1 MDKCVKRLGMGI
13 TSGKAA
19 KAVENQRARK
29 LYEEIFDEDSPAFVD
44 YYFRVKAAE
53 NEIFV
58 VENEKQ
64 EILATLHLNPYEMM
78 FCSEKVKTNYI
89 VAVATRADCRHQGM
103 MCLLLQASLQEMY
116 RREETFTWLMPAA
129 EAIYRPFGFRF
140 IYEKNKMT
148 VTADVL
154 QRAETDENWQIH
166 SDQEVSGDIFCEE
179 AKKEDLAELA
189 CFAEKQLSK
198 LAEVYT
204 VHDIAYFEQRMQE
217 VGCEGG
223 SLILIRKEKE
233 ICGYFLALKK
243 DREAWEIVVEDAVQK
258 KAFPAV
264 LHWFG
269 TSEEKCTF
277 TAFPQIWEQYAQSE
291 NVPAIMGRI
300 VHLERFVCC
309 LKIKKEQEW
318 KIRLTDSLIPENNG
332 YFIIKTG
339 IEGGSL
345 IRVENLSEKD
355 KAAYERLVEISR
367 ETGNGGIYA
376 EELFRLPVFLNE
388 VV

>member
-64 EILATLHLNPYEMM
+64 EILATLHLNPYKMM
-78 FCSEKVKTNYI
+78 FCGEKAKTNYI

-103 MCLLLQASLQEMY
+103 MRSLLQASLQEMY

-269 TSEEKCTF
+269 ASEEKCTF

-300 VHLERFVCC
+300 VHLERFVCY

-345 IRVENLSEKD
+345 IRVENLSEKEKKMFCSMD
-355 KAAYERLVEISR
+355 IGQL
-367 ETGNGGIYA
+367 T

>member
-64 EILATLHLNPYEMM
+64 EILATLHLNPYKMM
-78 FCSEKVKTNYI
+78 FCDERVKTNYI

-103 MCLLLQASLQEMY
+103 MRSLLQASLQEMY

-204 VHDIAYFEQRMQE
+204 DHDITYFEQRMQE
-217 VGCEGG
+217 AECEGG
-223 SLILIRKEKE
+223 RLVLIRNENR
-233 ICGYFLALKK
+233 ICGYFLALREQ
-243 DREAWEIVVEDAVQK
+243 REAWEIVVENAVQK
-258 KAFPAV
+258 QAFPAV
-264 LHWFG
+264 LRWLEAG
-269 TSEEKCTF
+269 REKCTL
-277 TAFPQIWEQYAQSE
+277 TAFPKIWEQYAKSE

-300 VHLERFVCC
+300 VHLERFVRC
-309 LKIKKEQEW
+309 LKTKKEQEF

-332 YFIIKTG
+332 YFLIKTG
-339 IEGGSL
+339 AGGGT
-345 IRVENLSEKD
+345 VTKAGNLSEKKEKMFRSLD
-355 KAAYERLVEISR
+355 IGQL
-367 ETGNGGIYA
+367 T
-376 EELFRLPVFLNE
+376 EELFRLSVFLNE

>member
-13 TSGKAA
+13 TSGKAT

-78 FCSEKVKTNYI
+78 FCGEKVKTNYI

-103 MCLLLQASLQEMY
+103 MRSLLQASLQEMY
-116 RREETFTWLMPAA
+116 RRKETFTWLMPAA

-154 QRAETDENWQIH
+154 RRAETDENWQIH

-223 SLILIRKEKE
+223 RLVLIRNENR

-269 TSEEKCTF
+269 ASEEKCTF

-291 NVPAIMGRI
+291 NVPAIMGRL

-345 IRVENLSEKD
+345 IRVENLSEKEKKMFCSMD
-355 KAAYERLVEISR
+355 IGQL
-367 ETGNGGIYA
+367 T

>member
-64 EILATLHLNPYEMM
+64 EILATLHLNPYKMM
-78 FCSEKVKTNYI
+78 FCDERVKTNYI

-103 MCLLLQASLQEMY
+103 MRSLLQASLQEMY

-129 EAIYRPFGFRF
+129 EAMYRPFGFRF

-217 VGCEGG
+217 AECEGG
-223 SLILIRKEKE
+223 RLVLIRNENR
-233 ICGYFLALKK
+233 ICGYFLALREQ
-243 DREAWEIVVEDAVQK
+243 REAWEIVVENAVQK
-258 KAFPAV
+258 QAFPAV
-264 LHWFG
+264 LRWLEAG
-269 TSEEKCTF
+269 REKCTL
-277 TAFPQIWEQYAQSE
+277 TAFPKIWEQYAKSE

-300 VHLERFVCC
+300 VHLERFVRC
-309 LKIKKEQEW
+309 LKTKKEQEF

-332 YFIIKTG
+332 YFLIKTG
-339 IEGGSL
+339 AGGGT
-345 IRVENLSEKD
+345 VTKAGNLSEKKEKMFRSLD
-355 KAAYERLVEISR
+355 IGQL
-367 ETGNGGIYA
+367 T
-376 EELFRLPVFLNE
+376 EELFRLSVFLNE

>member
-78 FCSEKVKTNYI
+78 FCGERVKTNYI

-103 MCLLLQASLQEMY
+103 MRSLLQASLQEMY

-154 QRAETDENWQIH
+154 RRAETDEKWQIH

-204 VHDIAYFEQRMQE
+204 VYDIAYFEQRMQE
-217 VGCEGG
+217 VECEGG

-269 TSEEKCTF
+269 ESKEKCTF

-345 IRVENLSEKD
+345 IRVENLSEKEKKMFCSMD
-355 KAAYERLVEISR
+355 IGQL
-367 ETGNGGIYA
+367 T

>member
-58 VENEKQ
+58 VENKKQ

-78 FCSEKVKTNYI
+78 FCGEKVKTNYI

-103 MCLLLQASLQEMY
+103 MRSLLQASLQEMY

-148 VTADVL
+148 MTADVL

-166 SDQEVSGDIFCEE
+166 SDQKVSGDIFCEE

-269 TSEEKCTF
+269 ASEEKCTF

-300 VHLERFVCC
+300 VHLECFVCC

-345 IRVENLSEKD
+345 IRVENLSEKEKKMFCSMD
-355 KAAYERLVEISR
+355 IGQL
-367 ETGNGGIYA
+367 T

>member
-64 EILATLHLNPYEMM
+64 EILATLHLNPYKMM
-78 FCSEKVKTNYI
+78 FCDERVKSNYI

-103 MCLLLQASLQEMY
+103 MRSLLQASLQEMY

-154 QRAETDENWQIH
+154 RRAETDENWQIH

-223 SLILIRKEKE
+223 SLILIRKEKG

-269 TSEEKCTF
+269 ASEEKCTF

-339 IEGGSL
+339 IEGGNL
-345 IRVENLSEKD
+345 IRVENLSEKEKKMFCSMD
-355 KAAYERLVEISR
+355 IGQL
-367 ETGNGGIYA
+367 T

>member
-103 MCLLLQASLQEMY
+103 MCSLLQASLQEMY

-345 IRVENLSEKD
+345 IRVENLSEKEKKMFCSMD
-355 KAAYERLVEISR
+355 IGQL
-367 ETGNGGIYA
+367 T

-388 VV
+388 LV

>member
-64 EILATLHLNPYEMM
+64 EILATLHLNPYKMM
-78 FCSEKVKTNYI
+78 FCDERVKTNYI

-103 MCLLLQASLQEMY
+103 MRSLLQASLQEMY
-116 RREETFTWLMPAA
+116 RRAETCTWLMPAA

-217 VGCEGG
+217 AECEGG
-223 SLILIRKEKE
+223 RLVLIRNENR
-233 ICGYFLALKK
+233 ICGYFLALREQ
-243 DREAWEIVVEDAVQK
+243 REAWEIVVENAVQK
-258 KAFPAV
+258 QAFPAV
-264 LHWFG
+264 LRWLEAG
-269 TSEEKCTF
+269 REKCTL
-277 TAFPQIWEQYAQSE
+277 TAFPKIWEQYAKSE

-300 VHLERFVCC
+300 VHLERFVRC
-309 LKIKKEQEW
+309 LKTKKEQEF

-332 YFIIKTG
+332 YFLIKTG
-339 IEGGSL
+339 AGGGT
-345 IRVENLSEKD
+345 VTKAGNLSEKKEKMFRSLD
-355 KAAYERLVEISR
+355 IGQL
-367 ETGNGGIYA
+367 T
-376 EELFRLPVFLNE
+376 EELFRLSVFLNE

>member
-64 EILATLHLNPYEMM
+64 EILATLHLNPYKMM
-78 FCSEKVKTNYI
+78 FCGEKAKTNYI

-103 MCLLLQASLQEMY
+103 MRSLLQASLQEMY

-154 QRAETDENWQIH
+154 RRAETDENWQIH

-269 TSEEKCTF
+269 ASEEKCTF

-291 NVPAIMGRI
+291 NVPAIMGRL

-345 IRVENLSEKD
+345 IRVENLSEKEKKMFCSMD
-355 KAAYERLVEISR
+355 IGQL
-367 ETGNGGIYA
+367 T

>member
-1 MDKCVKRLGMGI
+1 VDKCVKRLGMGI

-64 EILATLHLNPYEMM
+64 EILATLHLNPYKMM
-78 FCSEKVKTNYI
+78 FCDERVKTNYI

-103 MCLLLQASLQEMY
+103 MRSLLQASLQEMY

-217 VGCEGG
+217 AECEGG
-223 SLILIRKEKE
+223 RLVLIRNENR
-233 ICGYFLALKK
+233 ICGYFLALREQ
-243 DREAWEIVVEDAVQK
+243 REAWEIVVENAVQK
-258 KAFPAV
+258 QAFPAV
-264 LHWFG
+264 LRWLEAG
-269 TSEEKCTF
+269 REKCTL
-277 TAFPQIWEQYAQSE
+277 TAFPKIWEQYAKSE

-300 VHLERFVCC
+300 VHLERFVRC
-309 LKIKKEQEW
+309 LKTKKEQEF

-332 YFIIKTG
+332 YFLIKTG
-339 IEGGSL
+339 AGGGT
-345 IRVENLSEKD
+345 VTKAGNLSEKKEKMFRSLD
-355 KAAYERLVEISR
+355 IGQL
-367 ETGNGGIYA
+367 T
-376 EELFRLPVFLNE
+376 EELFRLSVFLNE

>member
-64 EILATLHLNPYEMM
+64 EILATLHLNPYKMM
-78 FCSEKVKTNYI
+78 FCGEKVKTNYI

-103 MCLLLQASLQEMY
+103 MRSLLQASLQEMY

-269 TSEEKCTF
+269 ASEEKCTF

-291 NVPAIMGRI
+291 NVPAIMGRL

-345 IRVENLSEKD
+345 IRVENLSEKEKKIFCSMD
-355 KAAYERLVEISR
+355 IGQL
-367 ETGNGGIYA
+367 T

>member
-64 EILATLHLNPYEMM
+64 EILATLHLNPYKMM
-78 FCSEKVKTNYI
+78 FCGEKAKTNYI

-103 MCLLLQASLQEMY
+103 MRSLLQASLQEMY

-233 ICGYFLALKK
+233 ICSYFLALKK

-269 TSEEKCTF
+269 ASEEKCTF

-291 NVPAIMGRI
+291 NVPAIMGRL

-345 IRVENLSEKD
+345 IRVENLSEKEKKMFCSMD
-355 KAAYERLVEISR
+355 IGQL
-367 ETGNGGIYA
+367 T

>member
-13 TSGKAA
+13 TSGKAT

-78 FCSEKVKTNYI
+78 FCGEKVKTNYI

-103 MCLLLQASLQEMY
+103 MRSLLQASLQEMY

-269 TSEEKCTF
+269 ASEEKCTF

-318 KIRLTDSLIPENNG
+318 KIRLTDSLVPENNG

-339 IEGGSL
+339 IEGGNL
-345 IRVENLSEKD
+345 IRVENLSEKEKKMFCSMD
-355 KAAYERLVEISR
+355 IGQL
-367 ETGNGGIYA
+367 T

>member
-13 TSGKAA
+13 TSEKAA

-78 FCSEKVKTNYI
+78 FCGEKVKTNYI

-103 MCLLLQASLQEMY
+103 MRSLLQASLQEMY

-269 TSEEKCTF
+269 ASEEKCTF

-345 IRVENLSEKD
+345 IRVENLSEKEKKMFCSMD
-355 KAAYERLVEISR
+355 IGQL
-367 ETGNGGIYA
+367 T

>member
-64 EILATLHLNPYEMM
+64 EILATLHLNPYKMM
-78 FCSEKVKTNYI
+78 FCGEKAKTNYI

-103 MCLLLQASLQEMY
+103 MRSLLQASLQEMY

-154 QRAETDENWQIH
+154 RRAETDENWQIH

-189 CFAEKQLSK
+189 YFAEKQLSK

-264 LHWFG
+264 LHWFEA
-269 TSEEKCTF
+269 SEEKYTF

-291 NVPAIMGRI
+291 NVPAIMGRL

-345 IRVENLSEKD
+345 IRVENLSEKEKKMFCSMD
-355 KAAYERLVEISR
+355 IGQL
-367 ETGNGGIYA
+367 T

>member
-1 MDKCVKRLGMGI
+1 MGI

-78 FCSEKVKTNYI
+78 FCGEKVKTNYI

-103 MCLLLQASLQEMY
+103 MRSLLQASLQEMY
-116 RREETFTWLMPAA
+116 RKEETFTWLMPAA

-166 SDQEVSGDIFCEE
+166 SDQEVSRDIFCEE

-264 LHWFG
+264 FHWFG
-269 TSEEKCTF
+269 ASEEKCTF

-300 VHLERFVCC
+300 VHLERFVCY

-345 IRVENLSEKD
+345 IRVENLSEKEKKMFCSMD
-355 KAAYERLVEISR
+355 IGQL
-367 ETGNGGIYA
+367 T

>member
-78 FCSEKVKTNYI
+78 FCGEKAKTNYI

-103 MCLLLQASLQEMY
+103 MRSLLQASLQEMY

-154 QRAETDENWQIH
+154 RRAETDENWQIH

-269 TSEEKCTF
+269 ASEEKCTF

-345 IRVENLSEKD
+345 IRVENLSEKEKKMFCSMD
-355 KAAYERLVEISR
+355 IGQL
-367 ETGNGGIYA
+367 TG
-376 EELFRLPVFLNE
+376 ELFRLPVFLNE

>member
-78 FCSEKVKTNYI
+78 FCGEKVKTNYI

-103 MCLLLQASLQEMY
+103 MRSLLQASLQEMY
-116 RREETFTWLMPAA
+116 RKEETFTWLMPAA

-148 VTADVL
+148 VMADVL
-154 QRAETDENWQIH
+154 QRAETDEDWQIH
-166 SDQEVSGDIFCEE
+166 SKQEVSGDIFCEE

-217 VGCEGG
+217 AECEGG
-223 SLILIRKEKE
+223 RLVLIRNENR
-233 ICGYFLALKK
+233 ICGYFLALREQ
-243 DREAWEIVVEDAVQK
+243 REAWEIVVENAVQK
-258 KAFPAV
+258 QAFPAV
-264 LHWFG
+264 LRWLEAG
-269 TSEEKCTF
+269 REKCTL
-277 TAFPQIWEQYAQSE
+277 TAFPKIWEQYAKSE

-300 VHLERFVCC
+300 VHLERFARC
-309 LKIKKEQEW
+309 LKTKKEQEF

-332 YFIIKTG
+332 YFLIKTG
-339 IEGGSL
+339 AGGGT
-345 IRVENLSEKD
+345 VTKAGNLSEKKEKMFRSLD
-355 KAAYERLVEISR
+355 IGQL
-367 ETGNGGIYA
+367 T
-376 EELFRLPVFLNE
+376 EELFRLSVFLNE

>member
-78 FCSEKVKTNYI
+78 FCDEKGKTNYI

-103 MCLLLQASLQEMY
+103 MRSLLQASLQEMY

-148 VTADVL
+148 MTADVL

-217 VGCEGG
+217 VECEGG

-269 TSEEKCTF
+269 ASEEKCTF

-345 IRVENLSEKD
+345 IRVENLSEKEKKMFCSMD
-355 KAAYERLVEISR
+355 IGQL
-367 ETGNGGIYA
+367 T

>member
-13 TSGKAA
+13 TSGKAT

-78 FCSEKVKTNYI
+78 FCGEKVKTNYI

-103 MCLLLQASLQEMY
+103 MRSLLQASLQEMY
-116 RREETFTWLMPAA
+116 RRKETFTWLMPAA

-154 QRAETDENWQIH
+154 RRAETDEKWQIH

-243 DREAWEIVVEDAVQK
+243 DREAWEIVMEDAVQK

-269 TSEEKCTF
+269 ASEEKCTF

-318 KIRLTDSLIPENNG
+318 KIRLTDSLVPENNG

-345 IRVENLSEKD
+345 IRVENLSEKEKKMFCSMD
-355 KAAYERLVEISR
+355 IGQL
-367 ETGNGGIYA
+367 T

>member
-78 FCSEKVKTNYI
+78 FCGERVKTNYI

-103 MCLLLQASLQEMY
+103 MRSLLQASLQEMY

-154 QRAETDENWQIH
+154 RRAETDEKWQIH

-269 TSEEKCTF
+269 ESKEKCTF

-318 KIRLTDSLIPENNG
+318 KIRLTDSLVPENNG

-339 IEGGSL
+339 IEGGNL
-345 IRVENLSEKD
+345 IRVENLSEKEKKMFCSMD
-355 KAAYERLVEISR
+355 IGQL
-367 ETGNGGIYA
+367 T

>member
-78 FCSEKVKTNYI
+78 FCGERVKTNYI

-103 MCLLLQASLQEMY
+103 MRSLLQASLQEMY

-154 QRAETDENWQIH
+154 QRAETDEDWQIH

-243 DREAWEIVVEDAVQK
+243 DREAWEIVMEDAVQK

-269 TSEEKCTF
+269 ASEEKCTF

-345 IRVENLSEKD
+345 IRVENLSEKEKKMFCSMD
-355 KAAYERLVEISR
+355 IGQL
-367 ETGNGGIYA
+367 T

>member
-13 TSGKAA
+13 TSGKAT

-58 VENEKQ
+58 VENKKQ

-78 FCSEKVKTNYI
+78 FCGERVKTNYI

-103 MCLLLQASLQEMY
+103 MRSLLQASLQEMY

-148 VTADVL
+148 MTADVL

-166 SDQEVSGDIFCEE
+166 SDQKVSGDIFCEE

-217 VGCEGG
+217 VECEGG

-269 TSEEKCTF
+269 ASEEKCTF

-345 IRVENLSEKD
+345 IRVENLSEKEKKMFCSMD
-355 KAAYERLVEISR
+355 IGQL
-367 ETGNGGIYA
+367 T

>member
-13 TSGKAA
+13 TSGKAT

-78 FCSEKVKTNYI
+78 FCGEKVKTNYI

-103 MCLLLQASLQEMY
+103 MRSLLQASLQEMY

-154 QRAETDENWQIH
+154 RRAETDENWQMH

-223 SLILIRKEKE
+223 RLVLIRNENR

-269 TSEEKCTF
+269 ASEEKCTF

-291 NVPAIMGRI
+291 NVPAIMGRL

-345 IRVENLSEKD
+345 IRVENLSEKEKKMFCSMD
-355 KAAYERLVEISR
+355 IGQL
-367 ETGNGGIYA
+367 T

>member
-29 LYEEIFDEDSPAFVD
+29 LYEEIFDEDSPALVD

-78 FCSEKVKTNYI
+78 FCDERVKTNYI

-103 MCLLLQASLQEMY
+103 MRSLLQASLQEMY

-148 VTADVL
+148 VKADVL
-154 QRAETDENWQIH
+154 RRAETDENWQIH

-217 VGCEGG
+217 AECEGG
-223 SLILIRKEKE
+223 RLVLIRNENR
-233 ICGYFLALKK
+233 ICGYFLALREQ
-243 DREAWEIVVEDAVQK
+243 REAWEIVVENAVQK
-258 KAFPAV
+258 QAFPAV
-264 LHWFG
+264 LRWLEAG
-269 TSEEKCTF
+269 REKCTL
-277 TAFPQIWEQYAQSE
+277 TAFPKIWEQYAKSE

-300 VHLERFVCC
+300 VHLERFVRC
-309 LKIKKEQEW
+309 LKTKKEQEF

-332 YFIIKTG
+332 YFLIKTG
-339 IEGGSL
+339 AGGGT
-345 IRVENLSEKD
+345 VTKAGNLSEKKEKMFRSLD
-355 KAAYERLVEISR
+355 IGQL
-367 ETGNGGIYA
+367 T
-376 EELFRLPVFLNE
+376 EELFRLSVFLNE

>member
-13 TSGKAA
+13 TSGKAT

-78 FCSEKVKTNYI
+78 FCGEKMKTNYI

-103 MCLLLQASLQEMY
+103 MRSLLQASLQEMY
-116 RREETFTWLMPAA
+116 RRKETFTWLMPAA

-154 QRAETDENWQIH
+154 RRAETDEKWQIH

-269 TSEEKCTF
+269 ASEEKCTF

-318 KIRLTDSLIPENNG
+318 KIRLTDSLVPENNG

-345 IRVENLSEKD
+345 IRVENLSEKEKKMFCSMD
-355 KAAYERLVEISR
+355 IGQL
-367 ETGNGGIYA
+367 T

>member
-78 FCSEKVKTNYI
+78 FCGERAKTNYI

-103 MCLLLQASLQEMY
+103 MRSLLQASLQEMY

-154 QRAETDENWQIH
+154 RRAETDEKWQIH

-217 VGCEGG
+217 VECEGG

-269 TSEEKCTF
+269 ESKEKCTF

-345 IRVENLSEKD
+345 IRVENLSEKEKKMFCSMD
-355 KAAYERLVEISR
+355 IGQL
-367 ETGNGGIYA
+367 T

>member
-58 VENEKQ
+58 VENKKQ

-78 FCSEKVKTNYI
+78 FCGEKVKTNYI

-103 MCLLLQASLQEMY
+103 MRSLLQASLQEMY

-148 VTADVL
+148 MTADVL

-166 SDQEVSGDIFCEE
+166 SDQKVSGDIFCEE

-345 IRVENLSEKD
+345 IRVENLSEKEKKMFCSMD
-355 KAAYERLVEISR
+355 IGQL
-367 ETGNGGIYA
+367 T